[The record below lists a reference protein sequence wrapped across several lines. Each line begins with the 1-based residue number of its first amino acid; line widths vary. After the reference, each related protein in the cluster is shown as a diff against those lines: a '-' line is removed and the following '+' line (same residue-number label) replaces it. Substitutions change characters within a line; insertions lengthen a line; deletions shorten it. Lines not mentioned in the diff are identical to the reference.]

1 MSNSTMNKKTVAS
14 VYFVELMLDGAGDME
29 AQTEV
34 VICSSKEEAEQL
46 KYEYD
51 MKHNFEQTAVVGCY

>member
-1 MSNSTMNKKTVAS
+1 MSNTMNKKTTAS
-14 VYFVELMLDGAGDME
+14 IYFVELMLDGAGDM
-29 AQTEV
+29 ADQTEV

-51 MKHNFEQTAVVGCY
+51 MKHDFERTAVVGCY

>member
-1 MSNSTMNKKTVAS
+1 MSNTMNKKTVANI
-14 VYFVELMLDGAGDME
+14 YFVELMLDGAGDME
-29 AQTEV
+29 ALKDV